1 MRVRVGVGMRV
12 RVRVRVGV
20 GVGVGV
26 RSLRLSHRTVVV
38 DVTDD
43 APHRLVDSAQRLLAV
58 PRVAV
63 ELLAATLAAAHVE
76 VLPLE
81 DNPALGV
88 G

>member
-1 MRVRVGVGMRV
+1 MPD
-12 RVRVRVGV
+12 
-20 GVGVGV
+20 
-26 RSLRLSHRTVVV
+26 HT
-38 DVTDD
+38 
-43 APHRLVDSAQRLLAV
+43 PHSLVDRAQRLLAV